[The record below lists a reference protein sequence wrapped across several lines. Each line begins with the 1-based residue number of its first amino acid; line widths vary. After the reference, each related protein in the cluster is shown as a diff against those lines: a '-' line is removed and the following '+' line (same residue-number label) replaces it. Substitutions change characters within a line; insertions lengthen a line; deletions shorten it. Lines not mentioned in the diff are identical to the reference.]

1 MSKSAFPKFP
11 AIFLIFL
18 MVPGFMYHVDP
29 ALAQEDPIPEIGG
42 SPEESPD
49 DPDAL
54 ADLNILNT
62 HLDLGF
68 QYARFTGEDMGDTYQ
83 ELPMVT
89 AGVSF
94 QAARTSRFFLSLGY
108 GENTGDPF
116 YDTPGMSGEDQ
127 VSVRYVP
134 LQFGMKFDLARSTRI
149 HVYAGLGLEIAWME
163 ETIPLRDENGDITD
177 VSSSGIN
184 SGYQITFGPEFVLG
198 QGGQALGLEVG
209 WGGSKG
215 SISAAGHE
223 HNIDMT
229 GYRGRLYLALAL

>member
-1 MSKSAFPKFP
+1 MSKSAFLRFP
-11 AIFLIFL
+11 TALLIL
-18 MVPGFMYHVDP
+18 LIIPGFPGDGHP

-42 SPEESPD
+42 SPGESED

-54 ADLNILNT
+54 ADLNILDT
-62 HLDLGF
+62 HLDLSF
-68 QYARFTGEDMGDTYQ
+68 QYARFTGEDMRNTYQ

-89 AGVSF
+89 VGFSF
-94 QAARTSRFFLSLGY
+94 QAARTSRLFLSLGY

-116 YDTPGMSGEDQ
+116 YDTPGISAEDQ
-127 VSVRYVP
+127 VTVRYVP
-134 LQFGMKFDLARSTRI
+134 LQIGMKFDLARSTRI
-149 HVYAGLGLEIAWME
+149 HVYAGVALEIAWME
-163 ETIPLRDENGDITD
+163 ETIPLRDESGAVSD

-184 SGYQITFGPEFVLG
+184 SGYQVTFGPEFVLG

-215 SISAAGHE
+215 SISTAGHQ

-229 GYRGRLYLALAL
+229 GYRGRLYLALGL